1 MTDVAAYCLSLPGVE
16 ETYPFGP
23 QATVFKVGGKV
34 FAIMPAEAPPQTVT
48 LKCDPERAIILRQDF
63 PEIVPGYHTNKRHW
77 NTVGLRGGV
86 PEALVKELVRHSYEL
101 VAGNPLQ

>member
-1 MTDVAAYCLSLPGVE
+1 MIDVGAYCLSLPDAE

-23 QATVFKVGGKV
+23 QVTVFKVGGKM
-34 FAIMPAEAPPQTVT
+34 FAVVPAEERPETIT

-77 NTVGLRGGV
+77 NTIDLRGKV
-86 PEALVKELVRHSYEL
+86 PEELVKDLIRHSYEL
-101 VAGNPLQ
+101 VARKPLQ